1 MKSSRRYF
9 VQESDAARFIEPVG
23 RDAWMLDRL
32 LEAGPSGCTS
42 LENPAP
48 RTSHY
53 IFKLR
58 TKFGLNIETI
68 TEEHGGPYAG
78 HHARYVLRTRVTP
91 VGAGEAAGDAAKAA

>member
-1 MKSSRRYF
+1 MKRSRRYF
-9 VQESDAARFIEPVG
+9 VQDSDAVRFIEPVG

-32 LEAGPSGCTS
+32 LAAGAAGTTS
-42 LENPAP
+42 LESPAP
-48 RTSHY
+48 RVSHY

-58 TKFGLNIETI
+58 SVYGLNIETI

-91 VGAGEAAGDAAKAA
+91 VGEGDAAKAA